1 MVLQRIQT
9 LYLLLAAILMSIF
22 TFMPV
27 IGLINDGG
35 NFLVGAVTTNGV
47 NQQSWVLLILD
58 VVVVLL
64 SLITI
69 FKYKN
74 LKKQITFCSVLLLLV
89 IALLA
94 TIGVMMLMQKGQ
106 SIAVVQWTI
115 AFPFVSMVLVMLARG
130 GMKHDK
136 KVLSDSERIR

>member
-9 LYLLLAAILMSIF
+9 LYLLIAAILMAVF

-27 IGLINDGG
+27 FQLTNDSGVYA
-35 NFLVGAVTTNGV
+35 VGALATCGV
-47 NQQSWVLLILD
+47 NQTSFVLLNLDILI
-58 VVVVLL
+58 VALALV
-64 SLITI
+64 TI

-74 LKKQITFCSVLLLLV
+74 LKSQMTFTKVLLMLVITLLV
-89 IALLA
+89 C
-94 TIGVMMLMQKGQ
+94 IGVMMVMQHGI

-115 AFPFVSMVLVMLARG
+115 ALPFVSMVLVMLAHG

-136 KVLSDSERIR
+136 KLLSDSERIR